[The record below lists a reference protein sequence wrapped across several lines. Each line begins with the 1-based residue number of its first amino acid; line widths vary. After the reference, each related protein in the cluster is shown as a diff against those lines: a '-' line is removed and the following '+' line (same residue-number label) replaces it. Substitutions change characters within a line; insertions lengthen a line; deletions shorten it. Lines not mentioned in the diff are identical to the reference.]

1 MFFTHI
7 SANPDILS
15 QPSLIELFSR
25 GTNFRRAF
33 LSHLSIEE
41 AIEKCLKT
49 FVNKQEEQLL
59 GVQGILCEWKAKVL
73 VFVQKGTCCVS
84 MFQASSQSS
93 ISVPSDYLDHSRV
106 FNLLLLNP
114 TWI

>member
-1 MFFTHI
+1 MMHVRFTHI

-15 QPSLIELFSR
+15 HPSLIELFSR

-33 LSHLSIEE
+33 LSHLSVEG
-41 AIEKCLKT
+41 AIEKCLRT

-59 GVQGILCEWKAKVL
+59 GVQGILCEWEANVL

-84 MFQASSQSS
+84 MFQSSSQSS
-93 ISVPSDYLDHSRV
+93 ISVPSDYLDHSE
-106 FNLLLLNP
+106 FS
-114 TWI
+114 TFFC

>member
-7 SANPDILS
+7 SINPDILS
-15 QPSLIELFSR
+15 HPSLIELFSR

-41 AIEKCLKT
+41 AIEKFLKT

-73 VFVQKGTCCVS
+73 VFV
-84 MFQASSQSS
+84 
-93 ISVPSDYLDHSRV
+93 
-106 FNLLLLNP
+106 
-114 TWI
+114 

>member
-7 SANPDILS
+7 SVNPDILS
-15 QPSLIELFSR
+15 HPSLIELFSR

-49 FVNKQEEQLL
+49 FVNKQEE
-59 GVQGILCEWKAKVL
+59 
-73 VFVQKGTCCVS
+73 
-84 MFQASSQSS
+84 
-93 ISVPSDYLDHSRV
+93 
-106 FNLLLLNP
+106 
-114 TWI
+114 